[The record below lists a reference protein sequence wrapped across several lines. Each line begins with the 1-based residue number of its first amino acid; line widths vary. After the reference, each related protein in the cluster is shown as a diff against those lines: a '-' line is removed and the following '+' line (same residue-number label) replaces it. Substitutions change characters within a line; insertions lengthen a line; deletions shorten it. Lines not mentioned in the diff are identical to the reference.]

1 VVLFFYLY
9 IVRYALGS
17 SDCWMT
23 SARKIGRNVEGGGRV
38 VIHRNVA
45 AFAWRERR
53 KQDSQFLGRS
63 LDLGPPEY
71 EVGMLSIDR
80 DVRCRQNNS
89 AKPESSCGGIL
100 AHSVCLVFE
109 ICLPQSETSG

>member
-1 VVLFFYLY
+1 
-9 IVRYALGS
+9 
-17 SDCWMT
+17 MT
-23 SARKIGRNVEGGGRV
+23 SPRKIGRNVEGGGCV

-63 LDLGPPEY
+63 LDPRPPEY

-80 DVRCRQNNS
+80 DIRCRLKNS
-89 AKPESSCGGIL
+89 AKPESSRGGIL
-100 AHSVCLVFE
+100 AHSVCLSVWFLKCAARSLRRADEKVRFFE
-109 ICLPQSETSG
+109 SN